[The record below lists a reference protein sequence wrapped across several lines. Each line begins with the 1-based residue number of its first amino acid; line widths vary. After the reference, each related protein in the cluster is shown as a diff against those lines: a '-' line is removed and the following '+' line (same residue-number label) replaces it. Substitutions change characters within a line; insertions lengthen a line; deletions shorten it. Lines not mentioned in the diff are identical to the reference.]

1 MMFDSATVSVA
12 TVYGFKDA
20 KSLKEVFEH
29 WTRDR
34 DCVWHKGPYSYLT
47 RQALEREGSL
57 KEIHFRYN
65 KLSEIVILTLQEDG
79 WFCNTGG
86 NLAVKVCD
94 LLCDGCGKLIDEHW
108 KKQHDAAHHEIA
120 QRPLG
125 VRLTLGGADGY
136 LPLIEDFDG

>member
-1 MMFDSATVSVA
+1 M
-12 TVYGFKDA
+12 G
-20 KSLKEVFEH
+20 
-29 WTRDR
+29 RDGAR
-34 DCVWHKGPYSYLT
+34 DGGGGGNTGPESYLT
-47 RQALEREGSL
+47 RQDLEKEGSL
-57 KEIHFRYN
+57 KEIQVRYK
-65 KLSEIVILTLQEDG
+65 KLSEVVIIRLLVDQKYQPDG
-79 WFCNTGG
+79 WYADTTSDQPEF
-86 NLAVKVCD
+86 VCD